1 MQTTSESGRK
11 LLVPTEAED
20 KAISAGIAADADSP
34 ELGAE
39 FFAAARPAAEVLGA
53 GVAAALVAK
62 RGRGRPAGSVAE
74 ETKSKVNLRL
84 DADVLEKL
92 RATGRGWQTRVNEAL
107 RADLE
112 AGRI

>member
-1 MQTTSESGRK
+1 
-11 LLVPTEAED
+11 
-20 KAISAGIAADADSP
+20 
-34 ELGAE
+34 
-39 FFAAARPAAEVLGA
+39 
-53 GVAAALVAK
+53 
-62 RGRGRPAGSVAE
+62 VAE

>member
-1 MQTTSESGRK
+1 MQTTSNSGRK

-20 KAISAGIAADADSP
+20 KAINEGIAADADSH

-53 GVAAALVAK
+53 GVTAALAAK
-62 RGRGRPAGSVAE
+62 RGRGRPLGTLADD
-74 ETKSKVNLRL
+74 TKAKVNLRL

-92 RATGRGWQTRVNEAL
+92 RATGRGWQTRVNAAL